1 MMRVATFFN
10 SLAFGGDENRVL
22 SFARTVDRRRVE
34 HHVIVAL
41 RPTHE
46 SASYGGI
53 IRDYETLGVRMHFL
67 NETPRW
73 MVRRLPGA
81 LHHVQ
86 DAAHLTRIVARLA
99 RLLRHLRVHVLDT
112 RLQSGMLYGV
122 PAGCAARVPVI
133 LGTSYQTDEWSSG
146 AARLMRPWVQSGL
159 DVLVSD
165 SEWAIEQHRSLFG
178 GRVRFAVIPNG
189 IPDPTPDWP
198 RSEVRR
204 RLGIPEEAPLV
215 GQVANFHSYKG
226 YRVLLDAIP
235 IILARH
241 PDTWF
246 LFCGFSRFCG
256 SLREDDPHIAELRE
270 RARLLRV
277 DHRLVITTYL
287 GNIGDVWD
295 AIDVHA
301 HASTRDS
308 SPIAIHESMARGRP
322 AVVTSVG
329 GIPELVSDGVS
340 ALVVPPQDAEA
351 LARGVAALLE
361 DPGRAR
367 RLGMAARAR
376 YESYHR
382 PETMARAIED
392 LMSRELARSGRGGSR
407 HAAL

>member
-10 SLAFGGDENRVL
+10 SLGFGGDENRVL
-22 SFARTVDRRRVE
+22 SFARTIDRRRVE

-53 IRDYETLGVRMHFL
+53 IRDYESRGVRMHFL

-86 DAAHLTRIVARLA
+86 DAAHLTRIVAKLA
-99 RLLRHLRVHVLDT
+99 RLLRHLRVHILDT
-112 RLQSGMLYGV
+112 RLLPGMLYGV

-133 LGTSYQTDEWSSG
+133 LGTSYQADDWTSG
-146 AARLMRPWVQSGL
+146 PARLMRPGVQSGL

-178 GRVRFAVIPNG
+178 GRVRFALIPNG
-189 IPDPTPDWP
+189 IPDPEPDWP

-204 RLGIPEEAPLV
+204 RLGIPEDAPLV
-215 GQVANFHSYKG
+215 GQVSNFHPYKG
-226 YRVLLDAIP
+226 HGVLLEAMP
-235 IILARH
+235 SILARH

-246 LFCGFSRFCG
+246 LFCGFI
-256 SLREDDPHIAELRE
+256 RENEPYVADLRE

-277 DHRLVITTYL
+277 DQRLVITTYL

-301 HASTRDS
+301 HASTKDS

-340 ALVVPPQDAEA
+340 ALVVPPHDAEA

-376 YESYHR
+376 YESHHR

>member
-1 MMRVATFFN
+1 MRVATFFN

-22 SFARTVDRRRVE
+22 SFARSVDRRRVE

-46 SASYGGI
+46 SVSRGGI
-53 IRDYETLGVRMHFL
+53 IRDYEAQGVKMHFL

-73 MVRRLPGA
+73 MVRRLPGVFR
-81 LHHVQ
+81 HVQ
-86 DAAHLTRIVARLA
+86 DVAHLTRVVTRLA
-99 RLLRHLRVHVLDT
+99 RLLRRLRVQILDA
-112 RLQSGMLYGV
+112 RMQPGLLYGV
-122 PAGCAARVPVI
+122 PAGCVARVPVI
-133 LGTSYQTDEWSSG
+133 LGTSYQTDEWTSTG
-146 AARLMRPWVQSGL
+146 ARLMRPWVQAGL

-178 GRVRFAVIPNG
+178 GRVRFEVIPNG
-189 IPDPTPDWP
+189 IPDPEPDWP

-204 RLGIPEEAPLV
+204 RLGIPEAAPLV

-246 LFCGFSRFCG
+246 LFCGFTRFL
-256 SLREDDPHIAELRE
+256 SSFREDDPHVAELRE

-277 DHRLVITTYL
+277 DHRLVITTYP

-301 HASTRDS
+301 HASTKDS

-340 ALVVPPQDAEA
+340 ALVVPPNDAEA
-351 LARGVAALLE
+351 LAHGVATLLG
-361 DPGRAR
+361 DPERAR
-367 RLGMAARAR
+367 QLGMAARAR
-376 YESYHR
+376 YESHHR
-382 PETMARAIED
+382 PETMARALED
-392 LMSRELARSGRGGSR
+392 LMSRELARSGRGRSR
-407 HAAL
+407 HAAV